1 MDMKKVFVLGLL
13 LVVAVSAV
21 AAISATEE
29 VALDGIHFKLPNG
42 YNPYESDTDA
52 AEPGD
57 SEDIDGTIVD
67 KVATSEYIN
76 AAGDKLEF
84 KVGEKNGGIISINP
98 LNAQNK
104 TIAGKNGFLIKELD
118 DGKEKYKFEYLQDGK
133 LVRITA
139 VSVDII
145 NQTIV

>member
-1 MDMKKVFVLGLL
+1 MKYRK
-13 LVVAVSAV
+13 
-21 AAISATEE
+21 
-29 VALDGIHFKLPNG
+29 
-42 YNPYESDTDA
+42 
-52 AEPGD
+52 
-57 SEDIDGTIVD
+57 
-67 KVATSEYIN
+67 
-76 AAGDKLEF
+76 
-84 KVGEKNGGIISINP
+84 
-98 LNAQNK
+98 NAQNK

>member
-1 MDMKKVFVLGLL
+1 M
-13 LVVAVSAV
+13 
-21 AAISATEE
+21 
-29 VALDGIHFKLPNG
+29 
-42 YNPYESDTDA
+42 
-52 AEPGD
+52 
-57 SEDIDGTIVD
+57 
-67 KVATSEYIN
+67 
-76 AAGDKLEF
+76 EF
-84 KVGEKNGGIISINP
+84 KVGEKNGGINSINP